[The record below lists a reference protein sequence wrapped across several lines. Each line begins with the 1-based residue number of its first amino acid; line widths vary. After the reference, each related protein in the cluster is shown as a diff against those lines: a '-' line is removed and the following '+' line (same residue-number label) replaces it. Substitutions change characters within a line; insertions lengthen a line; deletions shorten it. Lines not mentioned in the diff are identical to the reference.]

1 MFLGLILG
9 VYLLLGKLIEII
21 LKLLL
26 YLSKLLMNELFEFKL
41 CKNKIVV
48 LYLLFFEYIGIF
60 WFLKFI

>member
-21 LKLLL
+21 LNLLL
-26 YLSKLLMNELFEFKL
+26 YLSKLLMKELFEFKL

-48 LYLLFFEYIGIF
+48 LYLLFLEYIDIF